1 MADRVNKNF
10 DLEFRDV
17 VEECI
22 HNIRFQARGGGGLRM
37 TSTLQ
42 KYLATQ
48 SPREMSAKIDGATRP
63 AVRRLL
69 CSSTTFAEE
78 E

>member
-1 MADRVNKNF
+1 MADRVKKNS
-10 DLEFRDV
+10 DLKFRDV

-22 HNIRFQARGGGGLRM
+22 HNIRVQARGGGGLRM

-42 KYLATQ
+42 KYLATH
-48 SPREMSAKIDGATRP
+48 SPREISAEIDGATRP
-63 AVRRLL
+63 AVRRIL
-69 CSSTTFAEE
+69 CSSTNFTEE